1 MTKPTESCS
10 LNMNSSDEGSML
22 ATRKRTVF
30 GIVVVLVGVLVVA
43 CSSGS
48 DSLSPAPLSAAA
60 PTGSTTT
67 AVAPEPNGPRA
78 PDFTLLLYNG
88 AEFLD
93 GSTEVTLAGLQ
104 GRPVI
109 VNFWAPLC
117 PPCRAEMP
125 DFQLLWEELQTI
137 GSDAIVLGVDV
148 GPFTGLGDRQQTI
161 DFLETIDL
169 TYPTG
174 QAVDADIVRGYKVLG
189 MPTTVFV
196 HRDGTIMRTWT
207 GAITGDKIREITQEL
222 INS

>member
-1 MTKPTESCS
+1 
-10 LNMNSSDEGSML
+10 ML
-22 ATRKRTVF
+22 ATRKRTVL
-30 GIVVVLVGVLVVA
+30 GIVVVLVGILAAA

-48 DSLSPAPLSAAA
+48 DSSSSAPLSAAA
-60 PTGSTTT
+60 PTSSTTT
-67 AVAPEPNGPRA
+67 AVAPAPDGPVA
-78 PDFTLLLYNG
+78 PDFALPLYNG

-93 GSTEVTLAGLQ
+93 GATEVTLASLQ

-125 DFQLLWEELQTI
+125 DFQELWEELQTI

-148 GPFTGLGDRQQTI
+148 GPFTGLGDREQAI
-161 DFLETIDL
+161 EFLDTIDL

-174 QAVDADIVRGYKVLG
+174 QATSADIVRDYKVLG

-196 HRDGTIMRTWT
+196 HRNGTIMRTWT
-207 GAITGDKIREITQEL
+207 GAITGDKLREITQEL

>member
-1 MTKPTESCS
+1 
-10 LNMNSSDEGSML
+10 ML
-22 ATRKRTVF
+22 ATRKRTVL
-30 GIVVVLVGVLVVA
+30 GIVVVLVGILATA
-43 CSSGS
+43 CSGGS
-48 DSLSPAPLSAAA
+48 DAPSSSAPLSASV

-67 AVAPEPNGPRA
+67 AVAPAPDGPVA
-78 PDFTLLLYNG
+78 PDFALPLYNG

-93 GSTEVTLAGLQ
+93 GATEVTLTGLQ

-125 DFQLLWEELQTI
+125 DFQKLWEELQSI

-148 GPFTGLGDRQQTI
+148 GPFTGLGDRQQAN
-161 DFLETIDL
+161 DLLETIDL

-174 QAVDADIVRGYKVLG
+174 VAVNADIVRDYKVLG

-196 HRDGTIMRTWT
+196 HRNGTIMRTWT
-207 GAITGDKIREITQEL
+207 GAITGDKLREITQEL

>member
-1 MTKPTESCS
+1 
-10 LNMNSSDEGSML
+10 ML
-22 ATRKRTVF
+22 ATRKRTVL
-30 GIVVVLVGVLVVA
+30 GMVVVLVGILAAA
-43 CSSGS
+43 CSGGS
-48 DSLSPAPLSAAA
+48 DTTSSPPLSAAA
-60 PTGSTTT
+60 PSGSTTT
-67 AVAPEPNGPRA
+67 AVAPPDAPLA
-78 PDFTLLLYNG
+78 PDFTLPLYNG

-93 GSTEVTLAGLQ
+93 GANEVTLSGLQ

-125 DFQLLWEELQTI
+125 DFQELWEELQTI

-148 GPFTGLGDRQQTI
+148 GPFTGLGDRQQAI
-161 DFLETIDL
+161 EFLDSIDL

-174 QAVDADIVRGYKVLG
+174 QATSADIVRDYRVLG

-196 HRDGTIMRTWT
+196 HRNGTVMRTWT

-222 INS
+222 IG

>member
-1 MTKPTESCS
+1 
-10 LNMNSSDEGSML
+10 ML
-22 ATRKRTVF
+22 AIRKRTVL
-30 GIVVVLVGVLVVA
+30 GIVVVLVGILA
-43 CSSGS
+43 TTCSGGS
-48 DSLSPAPLSAAA
+48 DAPSSSAPLSASV

-67 AVAPEPNGPRA
+67 AVAPAPDGPVA
-78 PDFTLLLYNG
+78 PDFALPLYNG

-93 GSTEVTLAGLQ
+93 GATEATLTGLQ

-125 DFQLLWEELQTI
+125 DFQKLWEELQSI

-148 GPFTGLGDRQQTI
+148 GPFTGLGDRQQAN
-161 DFLETIDL
+161 DLLETIDL

-174 QAVDADIVRGYKVLG
+174 LAVNADIVRDYQVLG

-196 HRDGTIMRTWT
+196 HRNGTIMRTWT
-207 GAITGDKIREITQEL
+207 GAITGDKLREITQEL

>member
-1 MTKPTESCS
+1 
-10 LNMNSSDEGSML
+10 ML
-22 ATRKRTVF
+22 ATRKRTVL
-30 GIVVVLVGVLVVA
+30 GIVVVLVGILATA
-43 CSSGS
+43 CSGGS
-48 DSLSPAPLSAAA
+48 DSPSSSAPLSASV

-67 AVAPEPNGPRA
+67 AVAPAPDGPVA
-78 PDFTLLLYNG
+78 PDFALPLYNG

-93 GSTEVTLAGLQ
+93 GATEVTLTGLQ

-125 DFQLLWEELQTI
+125 NFQKLWEELQSI

-148 GPFTGLGDRQQTI
+148 GPFTGLGDRQQAN
-161 DFLETIDL
+161 DLLETIDL

-174 QAVDADIVRGYKVLG
+174 LAVNADIVRDYKVLG

-196 HRDGTIMRTWT
+196 HRNGTIMRTWT
-207 GAITGDKIREITQEL
+207 GAITGDKLREITQEL